1 MGTTDNFDSG
11 AGTRGVAT
19 MTIPVLQAAN
29 AGAKNLTLDQV
40 APFTGRFRHMAIG
53 GNLGTLSSLGTS
65 TAGIATQ
72 TWYIDVFIPLPGTLL
87 TGIGILNAATVGT
100 DKGLVSLYDSTGA
113 LVANS
118 ALAGVT
124 TSGANAF
131 QQYPFTA
138 TYTTLKPGRFWIG
151 YTSNGT
157 TDNFRTVATATW
169 IDVLSTIATGGTF
182 GTIVALSPPTTFT
195 AGQGPISYAY

>member
-1 MGTTDNFDSG
+1 MGTTDNFDTS
-11 AGTRGVAT
+11 AGTRAVAT
-19 MTIPVLQAAN
+19 MTMPVLQTAN
-29 AGAKNLTLDQV
+29 AGSRSLTLDQV
-40 APFTGRFRHMAIG
+40 APFTGRFRHLNIT

-72 TWYIDVFIPLPGTLL
+72 TWYTDIFIPLPGTLL
-87 TGIGILNAATVGT
+87 TGIGVLNAATVGT

-113 LVANS
+113 LLANS
-118 ALAGVT
+118 AVAGVT
-124 TSGANAF
+124 TAGANAF

-138 TYTTLKPGRFWIG
+138 TYTTLKPGRFFIG

-169 IDVLSTIATGGTF
+169 IDVLSAIGTGGTF
-182 GTIVALSPPTTFT
+182 GTIVALTPPTTFT
-195 AGQGPISYAY
+195 AGQAPISYAY

>member
-1 MGTTDNFDSG
+1 MGTTDNFDNAAQPRAIS
-11 AGTRGVAT
+11 T
-19 MTIPVLQAAN
+19 MTTSILRAAN
-29 AGAKNLTLDQV
+29 AGAGNLTLDQIS
-40 APFTGRFRHMAIG
+40 PFTGRFRFCNIS

-72 TWYIDVFIPLPGTLL
+72 TWYADIFIPVPGILL
-87 TGIGILNAATVGT
+87 TGIGVLNAATVGT

-113 LVANS
+113 LLANS

-138 TYTTLKPGRFWIG
+138 TYTTIKPGRFFIG

-169 IDVLSTIATGGTF
+169 IDVLSAIGTGGTF
-182 GTIVALSPPTTFT
+182 GTIVALTPPTTFT
-195 AGQGPISYAY
+195 AGQAPISYAY